1 MTQPKKSKRSNQ
13 HINHDTI
20 IKDDNLSHTTPCD
33 LSCLNG
39 GYCTFI
45 QYFDYPIPGQSGY
58 YQGCQCPPDYH
69 GGQCELVVEECS
81 PPNYTCSN
89 GAPCA
94 EKNGG
99 YICDCSYAD
108 KMSNVAGEMCRDSI
122 VTSCDTR
129 DVNVKSFCMNGGEC
143 LSGIDGIEVKKQIL
157 DAPSTWVLCSMTV
170 LMASSNSTYEYLMK
184 FMHKVTR
191 DASVPQNSKDHTA
204 NISKTSLCLH

>member
-1 MTQPKKSKRSNQ
+1 MTQPKKSKRSNQHQ

-20 IKDDNLSHTTPCD
+20 IKDDNLSHATPCD

-69 GGQCELVVEECS
+69 GGQCQLVVEECS

-89 GAPCA
+89 GAPCI
-94 EKNGG
+94 EQSGG
-99 YICDCSYAD
+99 YVCDCSYAD
-108 KMSNVAGEMCRDSI
+108 KMSNVAGEMCRDSKM
-122 VTSCDTR
+122 TSCDTR

-143 LSGIDGIEVKKQIL
+143 LSAIDGIEFKKQIL
-157 DAPSTWVLCSMTV
+157 DAPST
-170 LMASSNSTYEYLMK
+170 
-184 FMHKVTR
+184 
-191 DASVPQNSKDHTA
+191 
-204 NISKTSLCLH
+204 